1 MVGVNPYCVMH
12 NEEYFPKPFRFRP
25 ERWLETEQESID
37 EEKGRVGMRAAFC
50 PFALGETGCLG
61 KGMAYH
67 EMSLVV
73 AKALWHFDFEKAPGE
88 AGKLGE
94 GHPGRR
100 NGRNRVG
107 EYQLLDLAVAD
118 HDGPNLSFT
127 SRGNGF

>member
-1 MVGVNPYCVMH
+1 MVGVNPYCIMH
-12 NEEYFPKPFRFRP
+12 NEKYFPEPFRFRP
-25 ERWLETEQESID
+25 ERWLESEQESID
-37 EEKGRVGMRAAFC
+37 EEKGRVAMRAAFA

-73 AKALWHFDFEKAPGE
+73 AKTLWHFDFEKASGE
-88 AGKLGE
+88 ASKLGE
-94 GHPGRR
+94 GHPGQKS
-100 NGRNRVG
+100 GRNRVE